1 MSEKEKILQMVAEGK
16 ITVDDGERLLKAI
29 TESKKESD
37 EEKRNQIVTTIVKK
51 EKMNSNS
58 TSSKKLKGK
67 LIIQV
72 DSSEG
77 DNVKINLPLK
87 LANFAMNMIPK
98 EKRVMINNE
107 GVDLDEILGNIG
119 DLVDEVDGEDII
131 NIQSSNGDNV
141 RIYIES

>member
-16 ITVDDGERLLKAI
+16 ISVDDGERLLKAI
-29 TESKKESD
+29 GEVEKKEED
-37 EEKRNQIVTTIVKK
+37 EKIKQQATNTVVNTITKSK
-51 EKMNSNS
+51 NSN
-58 TSSKKLKGK
+58 KNLKGK

-98 EKRVMINNE
+98 EKKVMINNE

-119 DLVDEVDGEDII
+119 DVIDEVNGEDIV

-141 RIYIES
+141 RIFIEK